1 MVRSAGTHA
10 LTGNPMESTA
20 ADRVLQNG
28 GIDSGFIAR
37 QLNEATLEG
46 VDFVL
51 AMTEEHR
58 TAVVGMSPKMLKR
71 AYTIREFAEIL
82 DEISSDPLSEI
93 PAGNDPES
101 RTARWTR
108 LRQVALLKRHGARTR
123 LNDVLDIEDPYR
135 RGDAAFDAMVSDLN
149 PLLQSIARFE
159 AQSS

>member
-10 LTGNPMESTA
+10 LAGNSMESTA
-20 ADRVLQNG
+20 ADRLLHNG

-37 QLNEATLEG
+37 QLNDATLNG

-58 TAVVGMSPKMLKR
+58 TAVVAMSPKMLKR

-82 DEISSDPLSEI
+82 EEICADPLTAIPVGSDPETR
-93 PAGNDPES
+93 A
-101 RTARWTR
+101 ARWAS
-108 LRQVALLKRHGARTR
+108 LRQTALLKRHGARIR
-123 LNDVLDIEDPYR
+123 LNNVLDIEDPYR

-149 PLLQSIARFE
+149 PLLQSITRFE
-159 AQSS
+159 AQYA